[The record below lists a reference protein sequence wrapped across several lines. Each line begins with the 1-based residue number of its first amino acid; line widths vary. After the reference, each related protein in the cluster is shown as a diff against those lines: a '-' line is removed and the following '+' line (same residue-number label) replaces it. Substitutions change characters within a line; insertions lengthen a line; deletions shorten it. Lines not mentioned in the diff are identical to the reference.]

1 MTKEEFF
8 DSYYPGLKCV
18 DFSESR
24 NMIQNAL
31 WDSYDEGKIIDI
43 LKFKFAYQVC
53 VPLYNILKE
62 YEDQI
67 RYNYDEIFNN
77 YGVHSYSLE
86 TLEEITDPIQDM
98 EFICNTYHKYFE
110 AFNESTVET
119 MANMANETPTYQ
131 ENVRKSDEMP
141 KGDVYSN
148 ENKII
153 NLKSDQDSAHRKWF
167 VKVLNSKIPDKP
179 NKGRDQI
186 LYENLKKLYKELCD
200 SDYVNPSEEDQTVFI
215 YRFSGLNKPF
225 FPERK
230 IEWKGKNILLGYI
243 ARCLLSDK
251 TNDPVGL
258 GLVASYFQSMS
269 GKPMNLSVQDCPFK
283 DFEKDENGLHPDFV
297 KAVKLLRKCGFINV
311 EFTSAR
317 R

>member
-1 MTKEEFF
+1 MTKEEFI
-8 DSYYPGLKCV
+8 DSFYPGLKCV
-18 DFSESR
+18 DLSESR
-24 NMIQNAL
+24 NIILNAL
-31 WDSYDEGKIIDI
+31 WDSYDEGKIIDV

-53 VPLYNILKE
+53 VPLYNKLKE

-67 RYNYDEIFNN
+67 RYNFDEIFNN

-86 TLEEITDPIQDM
+86 TLDEITDPIQDM
-98 EFICNTYHKYFE
+98 EFICDTYHKYFE
-110 AFNESTVET
+110 AFNESTIET
-119 MANMANETPTYQ
+119 MANMA
-131 ENVRKSDEMP
+131 SDEMP
-141 KGDVYSN
+141 KSDFYSN
-148 ENKII
+148 ENEII
-153 NLKSDQDSAHRKWF
+153 NLKSDQEPAHRKWF
-167 VKVLNSKIPDKP
+167 VKVLNSKIPTKP
-179 NKGRDQI
+179 NKGKDQI
-186 LYENLKKLYKELCD
+186 LYENLKKLYKELGD
-200 SDYVNPSEEDQTVFI
+200 SDLINQNEEDQTVFI
-215 YRFSGLNKPF
+215 YRFSGLKGPF
-225 FPERK
+225 SPEREIK
-230 IEWKGKNILLGYI
+230 WKGKNKLLGYI

-258 GLVASYFQSMS
+258 GLVASFFQSMS